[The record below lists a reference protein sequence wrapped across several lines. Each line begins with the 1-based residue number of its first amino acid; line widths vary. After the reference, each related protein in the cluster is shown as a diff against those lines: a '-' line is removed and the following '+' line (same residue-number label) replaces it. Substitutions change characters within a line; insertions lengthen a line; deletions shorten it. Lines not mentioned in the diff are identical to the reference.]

1 MTEPYAPRHPDHCYG
16 IFEDGRLRFNFYA
29 TDDEAAFREARVM
42 GWELENIRALRD
54 GKWSDVKS

>member
-1 MTEPYAPRHPDHCYG
+1 M
-16 IFEDGRLRFNFYA
+16 IKIK